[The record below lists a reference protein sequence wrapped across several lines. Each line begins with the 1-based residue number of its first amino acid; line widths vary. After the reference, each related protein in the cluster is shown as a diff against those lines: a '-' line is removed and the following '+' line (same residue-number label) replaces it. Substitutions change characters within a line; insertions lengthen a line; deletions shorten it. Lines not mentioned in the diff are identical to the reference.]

1 MPAGMAYEP
10 PRSAPTSSSPR
21 TTQMVT
27 LLHPTF
33 ALHELYYA
41 VFNAS
46 RRLAR
51 EMPRVMIPQGALI
64 LRSIDAAGDSQPGD
78 ERSARTIFGGCVDLK
93 QRWSGAQPGGAREPG
108 RGGLY
113 VGLSKTASIE
123 EALQYTR
130 RGAKPARRA
139 QAGRKPDEIAP
150 PDFDEVQR
158 ERTFFAFELQ
168 HALAAVDLSES
179 LAERFCA
186 RLDGEVDV
194 RHELEQL
201 DLESLP
207 SALRTLRED
216 FSITRALGNAALMTR
231 GVQALVVTSQHD
243 DYTRVRGASD
253 PRARHAVLAGY
264 DGAPLPYLR
273 PLGRVAYEQ
282 FGSVVQLQRRLP
294 L

>member
-1 MPAGMAYEP
+1 
-10 PRSAPTSSSPR
+10 
-21 TTQMVT
+21 MVT

-33 ALHELYYA
+33 SLHELYYA

-51 EMPRVMIPQGALI
+51 EMPRVMIPQGALV
-64 LRSIDAAGDSQPGD
+64 LRSSDATSDNQLGD
-78 ERSARTIFGGCVDLK
+78 ERTARTIFGGCVDLK

-108 RGGLY
+108 RGGLA
-113 VGLSKTASIE
+113 VGLSKSASIE
-123 EALQYTR
+123 EGLQYTR
-130 RGAKPARRA
+130 RGAKSARRA
-139 QAGRKPDEIAP
+139 QAARKPDEIAP
-150 PDFDEVQR
+150 PDFDEAQR
-158 ERTFFAFELQ
+158 EKMFFVFELQ
-168 HALAAVDLSES
+168 RTLAAVDFSES
-179 LAERFCA
+179 LVERFCA

-201 DLESLP
+201 DLGDLP

-231 GVQALVVTSQHD
+231 GVEALVVTSQHD

-253 PRARHAVLAGY
+253 SRARHAVLAGY

-273 PLGRVAYEQ
+273 PVGRVVYEQ
-282 FGSVVQLQRRLP
+282 FGSVIQLQRRLP